1 MSTVITVGNY
11 KGGVGKT
18 ISSTMITYILSVL
31 YDKKVLA
38 VDTDQQGDFVD
49 ELEVSFKVEIDRS
62 KNVYTACLGE
72 EDVKDS
78 IQTLTENLD
87 ILAGSQALKDFDNDV
102 RKKWSK
108 KGEAH
113 YHDQIL
119 SLALEEVQE
128 NYDYIIIDTN
138 PAIDLLTANVLTAAN
153 HVLIPTKTNARDKEK
168 TMRYFNYLVD
178 NYEEKEFTILG
189 VLAYLVE
196 DSSTDRQ
203 ILAMYKELF
212 GDFLFESLVKSS
224 GVVKRW
230 SHTGITT
237 TQGYDKQTMQ
247 MYINVVDE
255 LLERI
260 NREVESL

>member
-1 MSTVITVGNY
+1 MSTIITVGNY

-49 ELEVSFKVEIDRS
+49 ELEVSFKIEIDRS

-108 KGEAH
+108 KGEAQ

-212 GDFLFESLVKSS
+212 GDFLFDSLVKSS

-260 NREVESL
+260 NREVE